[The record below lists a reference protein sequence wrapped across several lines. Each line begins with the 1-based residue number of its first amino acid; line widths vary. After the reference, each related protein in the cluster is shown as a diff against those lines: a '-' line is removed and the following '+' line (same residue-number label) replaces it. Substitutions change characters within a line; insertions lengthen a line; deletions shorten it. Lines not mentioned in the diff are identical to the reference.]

1 MVARVSEYLFT
12 SKSEH
17 WLKTERAQFELP
29 DGTLVPAQH
38 ARAHSHTHPTAVHIH
53 IRTRKNAD
61 TRSTFTVHTTQ
72 QTNTSVTCPRCGH
85 MLDAR
90 APNPTAHSLQ
100 YHQKIGY

>member
-53 IRTRKNAD
+53 NKTRKNAD
-61 TRSTFTVHTTQ
+61 TRSTFTAHTTQ
-72 QTNTSVTCPRCGH
+72 TTRDNVGTPG
-85 MLDAR
+85 
-90 APNPTAHSLQ
+90 
-100 YHQKIGY
+100 GY